1 MFNFFK
7 KNHLPAD
14 SEKLNLKLSGLHC
27 TACAVN
33 IDLTLEDLGGVAN
46 STTNYARSLATI
58 EFDPE
63 KIDSQKIIAEI
74 NKLGYE
80 AKSIS

>member
-33 IDLTLEDLGGVAN
+33 IDLTLEDLTGVTN
-46 STTNYARSLATI
+46 STTNYARSLSAV
-58 EFDPE
+58 EFDPR

-80 AKSIS
+80 AESL

>member
-1 MFNFFK
+1 MLNQ
-7 KNHLPAD
+7 
-14 SEKLNLKLSGLHC
+14 KLNLKLSGLHC

-33 IDLTLEDLGGVAN
+33 IDLTLEDLAGVTN

-58 EFDPE
+58 EFDSE
-63 KIDSQKIIAEI
+63 KIAPARIIAAI

-80 AKSIS
+80 VESL